1 MQIDL
6 RMETL
11 VDEVATARVALS
23 CHFALDPLCD
33 KSGSCRFP
41 QKRLPRKLSRS
52 DTFVAAHLVSA
63 QTFLVDETPWHTPF
77 TALVGRKSHSD
88 YRSVS

>member
-1 MQIDL
+1 MMKTSINMWNPLLELLRHVQIGM

-41 QKRLPRKLSRS
+41 QKRLQRKLSLS
-52 DTFVAAHLVSA
+52 DTFVAAQFCVCADL
-63 QTFLVDETPWHTPF
+63 F
-77 TALVGRKSHSD
+77 G
-88 YRSVS
+88 